1 MSLYRSSRARARD
14 GDLPF
19 REESETRRTFSRT
32 SMSIEFTS
40 DKSTET
46 RKMNKNIS
54 DTFLTQFCHVAFR
67 NFYLQLPQIGVMKSQ
82 LDLFNNAVIAYFS
95 GNGDKL
101 NEVRIVV
108 QLSLKLNQ
116 V

>member
-1 MSLYRSSRARARD
+1 
-14 GDLPF
+14 
-19 REESETRRTFSRT
+19 
-32 SMSIEFTS
+32 
-40 DKSTET
+40 
-46 RKMNKNIS
+46 MNKNIS
-54 DTFLTQFCHVAFR
+54 DTFQTEFCHVAFR

-116 V
+116 VWSCICSDVAVKCSVIRVLAYLWCI

>member
-1 MSLYRSSRARARD
+1 
-14 GDLPF
+14 
-19 REESETRRTFSRT
+19 
-32 SMSIEFTS
+32 
-40 DKSTET
+40 
-46 RKMNKNIS
+46 
-54 DTFLTQFCHVAFR
+54 
-67 NFYLQLPQIGVMKSQ
+67 MKSQ

-116 V
+116 VWSCICSDVAVKCSVNRVLAYLWCI